1 MKKNVNKKIGLGI
14 FVCVGLLFFIAGI
27 YYIGK
32 KQQMFNETFRISGIF
47 KDVRGLQVGNN
58 VQFCGINVGIV
69 EEISI
74 QTDTTVKVDLLINE
88 DARKFIHKNASAIIG
103 SDGLMGNKILSI
115 VPGTAGEKVIED
127 NDYIRTPL
135 PVNMDEIL
143 VKLKVTGDNAAKI
156 TGDLAVI
163 MDNIRSGKGT
173 IGKLFMDST
182 FAVNLDKTV
191 VNLKQGANGFSQNM
205 EAAKH
210 SFLLRGLFRK
220 KNRDKK
226 KDEDKKK

>member
-14 FVCVGLLFFIAGI
+14 FVCVGISFFIAGI

-32 KQQMFNETFRISGIF
+32 KQQLFNETFRISGIF
-47 KDVRGLQVGNN
+47 KDVHGLQVGNN
-58 VQFCGINVGIV
+58 VQFSGINVGIV

-74 QTDTTVKVDLLINE
+74 LTDTTVKVDLLINE
-88 DARKFIHKNASAIIG
+88 DTRKFIHKNASAIIG

-115 VPGTAGEKVIED
+115 VPGTAGEKIIED
-127 NDYIRTPL
+127 NDYIKTSL
-135 PVNMDEIL
+135 PVNIDEIL

-163 MDNIRSGKGT
+163 MDNIRAGKGT
-173 IGKLFMDST
+173 VGKLFMDSA

-191 VNLKQGANGFSQNM
+191 INLKQGANGFSQNM

-220 KNRDKK
+220 KNR
-226 KDEDKKK
+226 EDKRRGDKGK

>member
-14 FVCVGLLFFIAGI
+14 FVFVGMIFFTAGI

-32 KQQMFNETFRISGIF
+32 KQQLFNETFRISGIF

-58 VQFCGINVGIV
+58 VQFSGINVGIV

-74 QTDTTVKVDLLINE
+74 LTDTTVKVDLLINE
-88 DARKFIHKNASAIIG
+88 DTRKFIHKNASAIIS

-127 NDYIRTPL
+127 NDFIKTSL
-135 PVNMDEIL
+135 PVNIDEIL

-156 TGDLAVI
+156 TGDMAVI

-220 KNRDKK
+220 KNRDEKNR
-226 KDEDKKK
+226 KDKGK